1 MKRTI
6 TVQITLDQ
14 PRPGARP
21 DRIVIR
27 RDGKRVRKW
36 ERGKDE
42 LSEET
47 RFFIDEGDDWIL
59 AVSQIDL

>member
-1 MKRTI
+1 MN
-6 TVQITLDQ
+6 Q
-14 PRPGARP
+14 GM
-21 DRIVIR
+21 
-27 RDGKRVRKW
+27 KW